1 MTLITIK
8 PKHSVLEADIKF
20 ETYPENAI
28 QDFDNATPITEYKE
42 EWRIY
47 KNEVIDST
55 PHIEPSEKEKMKK
68 RKAPFYIES
77 TEKIGLLL
85 LMK

>member
-55 PHIEPSEKEKMKK
+55 PHIEPSEKEKSSFLYHG
-68 RKAPFYIES
+68 RFFNGS
-77 TEKIGLLL
+77 SHCG
-85 LMK
+85 